1 MTNTNII
8 TKCKLIRMSKYT
20 ILWRIGVVNI
30 QNNIHIFFLFH
41 QADLLIYSNELLFNY
56 RKNKYNVS
64 RLSPIL
70 FRSNNKLC
78 HFIFKRANAENQIS
92 VTPIN
97 IIADF
102 KKCDMCVVEGYAL
115 LYADIKYNILFLLN
129 RLLNGMKSSAT
140 CAVSVM

>member
-1 MTNTNII
+1 MTNTKII
-8 TKCKLIRMSKYT
+8 TKCNLIRMSKYT
-20 ILWRIGVVNI
+20 MLWRINVVNI
-30 QNNIHIFFLFH
+30 QNNIHIFSILSSRFIDIFKWTINQLK
-41 QADLLIYSNELLFNY
+41 
-56 RKNKYNVS
+56 KNKYNVS
-64 RLSPIL
+64 RLPPIL

-129 RLLNGMKSSAT
+129 RLLKGMKRLAT

>member
-1 MTNTNII
+1 M
-8 TKCKLIRMSKYT
+8 
-20 ILWRIGVVNI
+20 
-30 QNNIHIFFLFH
+30 
-41 QADLLIYSNELLFNY
+41 LLID
-56 RKNKYNVS
+56 RKNRYNVS
-64 RLSPIL
+64 RLLSIL

-78 HFIFKRANAENQIS
+78 HFIFKRANAENRIS

-129 RLLNGMKSSAT
+129 RLLKGMKRLANMRIE
-140 CAVSVM
+140 CNVSLCIIICKTGKMNFHT

>member
-1 MTNTNII
+1 MSCWSII
-8 TKCKLIRMSKYT
+8 EK
-20 ILWRIGVVNI
+20 
-30 QNNIHIFFLFH
+30 H
-41 QADLLIYSNELLFNY
+41 
-56 RKNKYNVS
+56 KYNVS
-64 RLSPIL
+64 RLPPIL

-129 RLLNGMKSSAT
+129 RLLKGMKRLAT

>member
-1 MTNTNII
+1 MI
-8 TKCKLIRMSKYT
+8 
-20 ILWRIGVVNI
+20 
-30 QNNIHIFFLFH
+30 
-41 QADLLIYSNELLFNY
+41 E
-56 RKNKYNVS
+56 RKNRYNVS
-64 RLSPIL
+64 RLLSIH
-70 FRSNNKLC
+70 FRSSNKLC
-78 HFIFKRANAENQIS
+78 HFIFKRANAENRIS

-129 RLLNGMKSSAT
+129 RLLKGMKRLAT

>member
-1 MTNTNII
+1 MTY
-8 TKCKLIRMSKYT
+8 KCSKYSKKYSYFFYF
-20 ILWRIGVVNI
+20 IKPIQLKNI
-30 QNNIHIFFLFH
+30 DIFKWTNSQLKKH
-41 QADLLIYSNELLFNY
+41 
-56 RKNKYNVS
+56 KYNVS
-64 RLSPIL
+64 RLPPIL

-115 LYADIKYNILFLLN
+115 LYADIKYSILFPLN
-129 RLLNGMKSSAT
+129 RLLKGIETLAT
-140 CAVSVM
+140 CAVRVT

>member
-1 MTNTNII
+1 MP
-8 TKCKLIRMSKYT
+8 
-20 ILWRIGVVNI
+20 WRISVVNI
-30 QNNIHIFFLFH
+30 QKNIHIFSILSSRFPQL
-41 QADLLIYSNELLFNY
+41 
-56 RKNKYNVS
+56 KNIDIFKWTNSQLKKHKYNVS
-64 RLSPIL
+64 RLPPIL

-78 HFIFKRANAENQIS
+78 HFIFKRANAENRIS

-129 RLLNGMKSSAT
+129 RLLKGMKRLAT

>member
-1 MTNTNII
+1 MQAYLNENEYNALAY
-8 TKCKLIRMSKYT
+8 KCSKDSNWYSY
-20 ILWRIGVVNI
+20 
-30 QNNIHIFFLFH
+30 FFLFY
-41 QADLLIYSNELLFNY
+41 QVDQYWYLQMNCQWLI
-56 RKNKYNVS
+56 KNRYNVS
-64 RLSPIL
+64 RLLSIL

-115 LYADIKYNILFLLN
+115 LYADIKYNILFPLN
-129 RLLNGMKSSAT
+129 RLLKGIETLAT
-140 CAVSVM
+140 CAVRVT

>member
-1 MTNTNII
+1 MTY
-8 TKCKLIRMSKYT
+8 KCSKYSKKYSYFFYLIKPINNDIFKWT
-20 ILWRIGVVNI
+20 VN
-30 QNNIHIFFLFH
+30 QLK
-41 QADLLIYSNELLFNY
+41 
-56 RKNKYNVS
+56 KNKYNVS
-64 RLSPIL
+64 RLPPIL

-129 RLLNGMKSSAT
+129 RLLKGMKRLAT